1 MFQIKQRYLPYKM
14 KKSILLVA
22 AAFGVFAAQAQ
33 ETTQAIATPKLTD
46 NIQVGIDGGA
56 LAPLKG
62 GDFFKD
68 IRGGFGIHVDK
79 MITPTFGMGI
89 EGYATINT
97 SSWEY
102 NYGGHSQTA
111 IDNSY
116 VGLYGRVNLFNL
128 FGGYKCEARKFDIDL
143 IAGAGWGCYYNSIKA
158 ADFHN
163 YSYFATKAGLSFNYN
178 INKNL
183 TVSLK
188 PSVVYNM
195 SNADTKYHSAA
206 YDARLASF
214 NLFASVA
221 YNINPGFNCVRPYDQ
236 AEVDALNAQINDL
249 RSQLDGCVAASNAW
263 QAKANG
269 LAAELAACEARKA
282 VVKEVVS
289 NTINS
294 VRYVFYRVG
303 SSKIQADQQPNIEM
317 IAKYLK
323 NHPDAKLIVKGYA
336 SPEGSAELNAKLAAA
351 RAEAV
356 KTALVKKYKVAADR
370 ITAQGEGVGNMFEE
384 DSWNRVAVCTLDK

>member
-1 MFQIKQRYLPYKM
+1 M

-68 IRGGFGIHVDK
+68 IRGGFGIHIDK
-79 MITPTFGMGI
+79 MITPTFGMGV

-97 SSWEY
+97 SSWKY
-102 NYGGHSQTA
+102 SQGHSATA

-128 FGGYKCEARKFDIDL
+128 FGGYKCEGRKFDMDL
-143 IAGAGWGCYYNSIKA
+143 IAGAGWGRYYQT
-158 ADFHN
+158 HN
-163 YSYFATKAGLSFNYN
+163 GYSNYFATKAGLSFNYN
-178 INKNL
+178 VNKNL
-183 TVSLK
+183 TLSLK

-195 SNADTKYHSAA
+195 SDAPAYHTSAA

-214 NLFASVA
+214 NLFASVS

-249 RSQLDGCVAASNAW
+249 RGQLDGCVAASNAW

-303 SSKIQADQQPNIEM
+303 SSKILADQQPNVAM

-323 NHPDAKLIVKGYA
+323 NHPEAKLVVKGYA

-370 ITAQGEGVGNMFEE
+370 ITAEGEGVGHMFEE
-384 DSWNRVAVCTLDK
+384 ESWNRVAICTLDK

>member
-1 MFQIKQRYLPYKM
+1 M
-14 KKSILLVA
+14 KKSIVLVA

-33 ETTQAIATPKLTD
+33 EQAIATPKLTD

-56 LAPLKG
+56 LTPLKG
-62 GDFFKD
+62 ADFIGD
-68 IRGGFGIHVDK
+68 IRGGFGIHFDK
-79 MITPTFGMGI
+79 MLTPVFGLGV

-97 SSWEY
+97 SSWDNAVY
-102 NYGGHSQTA
+102 SPTA

-116 VGLYGRVNLFNL
+116 VGLYGRINLFNL
-128 FGGYKCEARKFDIDL
+128 ISGYKCEGRFFDIDVL
-143 IAGAGWGCYYNSIKA
+143 AGAGWACAYNTCSNA
-158 ADFHN
+158 EFHN
-163 YSYFATKAGLSFNYN
+163 YSSFATKAGLSFNFN
-178 INKNL
+178 FKNNM

-188 PSVVYNM
+188 PSVTYNM
-195 SNADTKYHSAA
+195 SDNEGRWHSAG
-206 YDARLASF
+206 YNKNYASF

-221 YNINPGFNCVRPYDQ
+221 YNINPGFTCVRPYDQ

-249 RSQLDGCVAASNAW
+249 RSQLEGCVATSNAW

-294 VRYVFYRVG
+294 VRYVFYRQG

-323 NHPDAKLIVKGYA
+323 NHPDAKVIVKGYA
-336 SPEGSAELNAKLAAA
+336 SPEGSAEVNAKIAAA

-384 DSWNRVAVCTLDK
+384 DSWNRVAICTMDK

>member
-1 MFQIKQRYLPYKM
+1 M
-14 KKSILLVA
+14 KKSIILVA

-33 ETTQAIATPKLTD
+33 ETTQAIAAPKLTD

-68 IRGGFGIHVDK
+68 IRGGFGIHIDK

-102 NYGGHSQTA
+102 SQGHSATA

-128 FGGYKCEARKFDIDL
+128 FGGYKCEGRKFDIDL
-143 IAGAGWGCYYNSIKA
+143 IAGAGWGRYYQTHGAYWN
-158 ADFHN
+158 
-163 YSYFATKAGLSFNYN
+163 YFATKAGLSFNYN
-178 INKNL
+178 VNKNL

-188 PSVVYNM
+188 PSVVYDM
-195 SNADTKYHSAA
+195 SDGGNRTHQSAC

-214 NLFASVA
+214 NLFASVS

-249 RSQLDGCVAASNAW
+249 RGQLDGCVAASNAW

-303 SSKIQADQQPNIEM
+303 SSKILADQQPNVEM

-323 NHPDAKLIVKGYA
+323 NHPDAKLVVKGYA

-370 ITAQGEGVGNMFEE
+370 ITAEGEGVGHMFEE
-384 DSWNRVAVCTLDK
+384 ESWNRVAICTLDK

>member
-1 MFQIKQRYLPYKM
+1 M

-68 IRGGFGIHVDK
+68 IRGGFGIHIDK
-79 MITPTFGMGI
+79 MITPTFGMGV
-89 EGYATINT
+89 EGYAAINT
-97 SSWEY
+97 SSWTY
-102 NYGGHSQTA
+102 SQGHSATA

-128 FGGYKCEARKFDIDL
+128 FGGYKCETRKFDIDL
-143 IAGAGWGCYYNSIKA
+143 IAGAGWGRYYQTHDGYYN
-158 ADFHN
+158 
-163 YSYFATKAGLSFNYN
+163 YFATKAGLSFNYN
-178 INKNL
+178 VNKNL
-183 TVSLK
+183 TLSLK

-195 SNADTKYHSAA
+195 SNAPAAHTSAA

-214 NLFASVA
+214 NLFASVS
-221 YNINPGFNCVRPYDQ
+221 YNINPGFTCVRPYDQ

-249 RSQLDGCVAASNAW
+249 RGQLDGCVAASNAW

-303 SSKIQADQQPNIEM
+303 SSKILADQQPNVEM

-323 NHPDAKLIVKGYA
+323 NHPEAKLVVKGYA

-351 RAEAV
+351 RAESV
-356 KTALVKKYKVAADR
+356 KTALVKKYKIAADR
-370 ITAQGEGVGNMFEE
+370 ITAEGEGVGHMFEE
-384 DSWNRVAVCTLDK
+384 ESWNRVAICTLDNAK